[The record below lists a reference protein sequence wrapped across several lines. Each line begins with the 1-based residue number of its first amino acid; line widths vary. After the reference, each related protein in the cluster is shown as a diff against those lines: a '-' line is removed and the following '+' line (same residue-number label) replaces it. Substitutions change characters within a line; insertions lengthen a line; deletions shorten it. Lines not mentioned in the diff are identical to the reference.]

1 MRPGFFLILL
11 ALLGPLAA
19 GPILVAGP
27 ALAQPAREPGVL
39 PLDRILPGVRRDYPG
54 DFYDADG
61 PTPGPDGQPH
71 YHLKWM
77 TPDGRI
83 QWLDTDARTGRVL
96 GAAPGR
102 DAFDGPGP
110 RQSFAPAP
118 VFPTGPGFDARR
130 GQRGEGEFRGGER
143 GPGAFGGERGPGVF
157 GGGERGPAA
166 FGGGTRGEGAFRGG
180 GRGGYGGGR
189 GRRGR

>member
-1 MRPGFFLILL
+1 MRPGLFLIIL
-11 ALLGPLAA
+11 ALLAA
-19 GPILVAGP
+19 GPGIFLAAP
-27 ALAQPAREPGVL
+27 AWAQPARGAGVL
-39 PLDRILPGVRRDYPG
+39 PLDRILPGIRRDYPG
-54 DFYDADG
+54 NFYDADG

-83 QWLDTDARTGRVL
+83 EWLDTDARTGRVL

-110 RQSFAPAP
+110 GRFFAPAP
-118 VFPTGPGFDARR
+118 VFPTGPGFAGRR
-130 GQRGEGEFRGGER
+130 GDRGEGEFRGGE
-143 GPGAFGGERGPGVF
+143 
-157 GGGERGPAA
+157 
-166 FGGGTRGEGAFRGG
+166 RGEGAFRGG

>member
-1 MRPGFFLILL
+1 MRPGFFLMFV
-11 ALLGPLAA
+11 ALLGSLA
-19 GPILVAGP
+19 AGP
-27 ALAQPAREPGVL
+27 ALAQPPREPGVL
-39 PLDRILPGVRRDYPG
+39 PLDRILPGVRHAYPG
-54 DFYDADG
+54 EFYDADG
-61 PTPGPDGQPH
+61 PTPGPDGQEH

-83 QWLDTDARTGRVL
+83 EWLDTDARTGRVL

-110 RQSFAPAP
+110 RRFFAPAP
-118 VFPTGPGFDARR
+118 SFPTGPGF
-130 GQRGEGEFRGGER
+130 EGGRSG
-143 GPGAFGGERGPGVF
+143 
-157 GGGERGPAA
+157 GPA
-166 FGGGTRGEGAFRGG
+166 FEGGRERGEGAFRGG